1 MESEII
7 KNTIAIILKNIAKE
21 EIDKIKLQ
29 LIQIWLSDKDSRNV
43 LKVIVKYMDNTIN
56 DPTLLP

>member
-29 LIQIWLSDKDSRNV
+29 LIQI
-43 LKVIVKYMDNTIN
+43 
-56 DPTLLP
+56 